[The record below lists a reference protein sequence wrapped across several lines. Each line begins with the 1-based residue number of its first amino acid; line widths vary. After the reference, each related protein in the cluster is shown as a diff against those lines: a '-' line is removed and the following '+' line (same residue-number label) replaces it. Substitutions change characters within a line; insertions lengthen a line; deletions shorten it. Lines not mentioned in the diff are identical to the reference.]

1 MRQEHSLQ
9 MLMSS
14 SISKTTLSLGLKLS
28 GRNGPC
34 LGIISSYGL
43 QSLVNSEQE
52 IDSLSFPM
60 NLFAPF
66 AAKMMNPMPIFF
78 SAVTGLL
85 HYGVEQSNGFG

>member
-1 MRQEHSLQ
+1 
-9 MLMSS
+9 
-14 SISKTTLSLGLKLS
+14 
-28 GRNGPC
+28 
-34 LGIISSYGL
+34 
-43 QSLVNSEQE
+43 
-52 IDSLSFPM
+52 M